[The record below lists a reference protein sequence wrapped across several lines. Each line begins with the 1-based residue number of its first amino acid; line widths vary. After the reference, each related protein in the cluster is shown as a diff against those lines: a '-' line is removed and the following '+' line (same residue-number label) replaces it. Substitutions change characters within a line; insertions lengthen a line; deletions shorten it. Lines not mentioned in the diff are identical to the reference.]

1 MLLPHGDGMVRLLIQ
16 HVHEVQLHAGV
27 KQTLAATR
35 RRFWITKG
43 RSAVKDVVWKC
54 MICRRATARPFGQRM
69 AELPPERTE
78 LVGPF
83 VYVGVDFAGPVLAR
97 SDGKPLTLLKTY
109 VCVFTCMVVRAIHL
123 ELVPEMTIDSFLR
136 ALRRFIARIGR
147 PRLLQS
153 DNFQTFH
160 LASRFLK
167 PLCNSRNSKVVHT
180 SISTVV
186 CFPELS
192 ELFSVLFLAM
202 ADVPELHLIPNRG
215 GSMALVFEG
224 RAYKLK
230 HTGKQK
236 KCWRC
241 SKDKKGCKGAV
252 WTDLEV
258 TVVIDGKDHVETCQ
272 ISLKQRSLGKTFYCG
287 KVIRGI
293 YWYLLRVPTLACWQP
308 VEPGAW
314 MVHSRLYHNG
324 IKNCLIGST
333 TDIGTYLFIFQA
345 LLNKA
350 AILGVN
356 LNPQNIICDFET
368 ALIPAMQGYFPN
380 TRVQDCY
387 FHFCQAVHRKVGEL
401 GLKTRYRTEE
411 QRKRKIR
418 MLLATA
424 FLPVPQ
430 VDMGVSLL
438 EAGTTGTLA
447 ALFQY
452 FRQEW
457 MTDERP
463 PLWNVHNV
471 NIRTNIH
478 LEGWHNR
485 LNRKAAPDSGTGC
498 YGHPDSTSAIRNLD
512 VTSVIKQ
519 NDHIESC
526 PVDEHLIYKMEKR
539 RF

>member
-1 MLLPHGDGMVRLLIQ
+1 MAWPACRIITPPQPCNNTRQPGGFGEQKMLSFQVITCGTQDPGDQEPMLLPHGDGVVKLLIQ

-54 MICRRATARPFGQRM
+54 MVCRRATARPFGQRM

-83 VYVGVDFAGPVLAR
+83 VYVGVDFAGPILAR

-109 VCVFTCMVVRAIHL
+109 VCVFTCMVVRAIYL
-123 ELVPEMTIDSFLR
+123 ELVPEMTVDSFLR
-136 ALRRFIARIGR
+136 ALRRFIARRGR
-147 PRLLQS
+147 PRLLQL

-167 PLCNSRNSKVVHT
+167 PLCNSRNSKVVHI

-258 TVVIDGKDHVETCQ
+258 TAVIDRKDHVETCQ
-272 ISLKQRSLGKTFYCG
+272 
-287 KVIRGI
+287 
-293 YWYLLRVPTLACWQP
+293 P

-314 MVHSRLYHNG
+314 IVHSRLYHSG

-333 TDIGTYLFIFQA
+333 TTDIGTYGFIFQA

-350 AILGVN
+350 AILGVS
-356 LNPQNIICDFET
+356 LNPESIICDFET

-387 FHFCQAVHRKVGEL
+387 FYFCQAIHRKVSEL

-418 MLLATA
+418 MLLATT

-430 VDMGVSLL
+430 VVICVSLL

-457 MTDERP
+457 MTDERL

-471 NIRTNIH
+471 NIRSNIH

-485 LNRKAAPDSGTGC
+485 LNRKAGK
-498 YGHPDSTSAIRNLD
+498 GHNGFYELL
-512 VTSVIKQ
+512 Q
-519 NDHIESC
+519 L
-526 PVDEHLIYKMEKR
+526 LIAEQGVMDTLIQQ
-539 RF
+539 